1 VNAGAQEKVLVIC
14 PGRGTYTAAELGYLK
29 RFKPASGEKKGGA
42 RDIGELLGGIDRY
55 RVSHRLPSITELDQA
70 TSYSGALHASAEHA
84 PALIYACAIA
94 DFRSLD
100 PAKCEVVG
108 VTGNSMGWYIALAAA
123 GALSPDAAIHL
134 INTMGGLTGASG
146 LGGQLIYPCFD
157 EEWRRDSA
165 KDAVVLQA
173 MLEVRA
179 EEGSEVF
186 DSIHLGGFRVIAGND
201 AGIRSLMKKLPPLE
215 GRYPMKLVNHS
226 AFHTPLMQGA
236 SNHAFELLGAAS
248 LFQTPQLPLID
259 GEGHI
264 WQPYSTDL
272 AELMDYTLGRQVT
285 EPYDFTLALKV
296 AIRELAPTRLA
307 LLGPGSNLGGAIGQ
321 TLVDMKWRGIGSKTE
336 FTAVQEKSPYLVS
349 LGRPEQ
355 RGIL

>member
-1 VNAGAQEKVLVIC
+1 MNPAKEKVLVIC
-14 PGRGTYTAAELGYLK
+14 PGRGTYTATELGYLK
-29 RFKPASGEKKGGA
+29 RFRPKM
-42 RDIGELLGGIDRY
+42 DELLGGIDHY
-55 RVSHRLPSITELDQA
+55 RVSHQLPSITELDQSA
-70 TSYSGALHASAEHA
+70 AYSGALHASAEHA

-94 DFRSLD
+94 DFHSLD
-100 PAKCEVVG
+100 PAKTEVIG
-108 VTGNSMGWYIALAAA
+108 VTGNSMGWYIALACA
-123 GALSPDAAIHL
+123 GALSPESAIHL

-157 EEWRRDSA
+157 DEWRRDAA
-165 KDAVVLQA
+165 KDALVLQA
-173 MLEVRA
+173 MRDVNF

-186 DSIHLGGFRVIAGND
+186 DSIQLGGFRVIAGND
-201 AGIRSLMKKLPPLE
+201 NGIRSLMKKLPPLE

-226 AFHTPLMQGA
+226 AFHTPLMQVA
-236 SNHAFELLGAAS
+236 SRRAFELLGGAG
-248 LFQTPQLPLID
+248 LFQAPRVPLID
-259 GEGHI
+259 GEGHV

-272 AELMDYTLGRQVT
+272 GELMDYTLGRQVT

-296 AIRELAPTRLA
+296 AIREFAPTRLA

-321 TLVDMKWRGIGSKTE
+321 TLVDMKWKGIRSKSE

-355 RGIL
+355 REIL